1 MKKTFNKFLQ
11 RLTFERQLGI
21 TVALGILFL
30 ALFSTLVGS
39 WLSNER
45 VTCAL
50 PSIWGSIRVVSR
62 ASTRYSLSNK
72 HTRP

>member
-1 MKKTFNKFLQ
+1 MKKAFNEFLQ

-30 ALFSTLVGS
+30 ALFSTLGGS

-45 VTCAL
+45 VRFNLLEQGQRIT
-50 PSIWGSIRVVSR
+50 
-62 ASTRYSLSNK
+62 
-72 HTRP
+72 